1 MDALMPR
8 SGNFILAKTVI
19 RYPVLLYGGV
29 RLPAI
34 QPQSDNL
41 HALLW
46 NAHFYL
52 AFLFF
57 AMILM
62 HLAAAFFHALVRQDG
77 VFENFDPLGRS
88 SLPSCDMLELRQPPT
103 NLEKALPRFSFER

>member
-1 MDALMPR
+1 LPCH
-8 SGNFILAKTVI
+8 AKTVT

-34 QPQSDNL
+34 LPQSDNL

-57 AMILM
+57 AVILM

-77 VFENFDPLGRS
+77 VFENFDPLGRC
-88 SLPSCDMLELRQPPT
+88 SLPSRDMLESRQRLT
-103 NLEKALPRFSFER
+103 NLEKALPRISFER